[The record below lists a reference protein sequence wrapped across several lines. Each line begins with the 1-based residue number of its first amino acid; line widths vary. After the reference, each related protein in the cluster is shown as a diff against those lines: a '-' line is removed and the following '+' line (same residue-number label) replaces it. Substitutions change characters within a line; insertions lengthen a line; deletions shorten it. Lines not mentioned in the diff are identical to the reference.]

1 MERKLKHLEF
11 VQKAIER
18 MAKNSFLLK
27 GWSLTITT
35 ALIAISV
42 KEKDIDF
49 IFISIFPVFI
59 FWFLDS
65 YYLKQEK
72 LFRKLYD
79 KVRLKEENKID
90 FSLKT
95 NGEET
100 ICNSFFSLTLL
111 LFYLGIIALITIFYF
126 LIT

>member
-1 MERKLKHLEF
+1 MEKKLKHLEF
-11 VQKAIER
+11 IQKTIER

-27 GWSLTITT
+27 GWSLTLTT

-42 KEKDIDF
+42 KEKKIDF
-49 IFISIFPVFI
+49 LFISIIPVFV

-72 LFRKLYD
+72 LFRKLYNE
-79 KVRLKEENKID
+79 VRLKEEKKID
-90 FSLKT
+90 FCLKT

-100 ICNSFFSLTLL
+100 ICSSFFSLTLL
-111 LFYLGIIALITIFYF
+111 LFYLSIIALITIFYF
-126 LIT
+126 LIK

>member
-1 MERKLKHLEF
+1 MEKKLKHLEF
-11 VQKAIER
+11 IQKTIER

-27 GWSLTITT
+27 GWVLTLTT

-42 KEKDIDF
+42 KESEINF
-49 IFISIFPVFI
+49 LFISIIPVFI

-79 KVRLKEENKID
+79 EVRLKEEKKVD

-100 ICNSFFSLTLL
+100 ICNSFFSITLL
-111 LFYLGIIALITIFYF
+111 LFYLSIIALIIIFYF
-126 LIT
+126 LIK

>member
-1 MERKLKHLEF
+1 MEKKLKHLEF
-11 VQKAIER
+11 IQKTIER

-27 GWSLTITT
+27 GWSLTLTT

-42 KEKDIDF
+42 KEKEIDF
-49 IFISIFPVFI
+49 LFISIIPVFV

-72 LFRKLYD
+72 LFRKLYNE
-79 KVRLKEENKID
+79 VRLKEEKKID
-90 FSLKT
+90 FCLKT

-100 ICNSFFSLTLL
+100 ICSSFFSLTLL
-111 LFYLGIIALITIFYF
+111 LFYLSIIALITIFYF
-126 LIT
+126 LIK

>member
-1 MERKLKHLEF
+1 
-11 VQKAIER
+11 

-27 GWSLTITT
+27 GWVLTLTT

-42 KEKDIDF
+42 KESEINF
-49 IFISIFPVFI
+49 LFISIIPVFI

-79 KVRLKEENKID
+79 EVRLKEEKKVD

-100 ICNSFFSLTLL
+100 ICNSFFSITLL
-111 LFYLGIIALITIFYF
+111 LFYLSIIALIIIFYF
-126 LIT
+126 LIK

>member
-11 VQKAIER
+11 IQNIIAR

-27 GWSLTITT
+27 WWAITITT
-35 ALIAISV
+35 ALIAISI
-42 KEKDIDF
+42 KEKDL
-49 IFISIFPVFI
+49 IFLLISIFPIII

-79 KVRLKEENKID
+79 EVRIKEEKNID

-95 NGEET
+95 NGEEA
-100 ICNSFFSLTLL
+100 ICSSFFSLTLL
-111 LFYLGIIALITIFYF
+111 LFYLSIIVLIIISYF
-126 LIT
+126 LIK